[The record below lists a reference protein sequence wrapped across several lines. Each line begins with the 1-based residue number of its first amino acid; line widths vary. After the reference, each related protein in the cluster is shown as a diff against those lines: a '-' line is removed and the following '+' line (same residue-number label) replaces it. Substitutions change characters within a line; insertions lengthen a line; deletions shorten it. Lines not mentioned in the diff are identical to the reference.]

1 MQQGGIKMDN
11 EKTYQINLNPKYSQ
25 ILDLISSLLNSNS
38 KDVITHFIKSEI
50 DFIQDDLSEN
60 LFIAI
65 KPILEAKEEYL
76 ELNKIKEEF

>member
-1 MQQGGIKMDN
+1 MDN
-11 EKTYQINLNPKYSQ
+11 EKTYQITLDSKYSQ